1 MAPNFLTFFSN
12 PLFARRVISPRAH
25 ASLHKQD
32 FIYFYKSGRCAMNS
46 NNNNRNN
53 NNDDNDD
60 DGSNV
65 GHKDL

>member
-12 PLFARRVISPRAH
+12 PLFARRVVSPRAH
-25 ASLHKQD
+25 GSLHKQD
-32 FIYFYKSGRCAMNS
+32 FIYCYKSGRCAMNS
-46 NNNNRNN
+46 NNNNNN

>member
-32 FIYFYKSGRCAMNS
+32 FIYLYKSGRCAMNS
-46 NNNNRNN
+46 NNNRNN